1 MKDKKVIVS
10 YKVII
15 TFIDYILNNYL
26 QLIGKRKNTQI
37 LKNSI
42 FTTFFL
48 INFYFDEKLIK

>member
-1 MKDKKVIVS
+1 MKETKIIVS

-37 LKNSI
+37 LKNSK
-42 FTTFFL
+42 TKNTFKFN
-48 INFYFDEKLIK
+48 II